1 MDVYTLENK
10 LYYKRNTISSEAKSK
25 GAAFS
30 DNEVIE
36 LRKRYVNESANQIY
50 ESVKDRCKF
59 QSLQQ
64 ILWGRQY
71 TYLPIYDKTNKIWI
85 NTN

>member
-1 MDVYTLENK
+1 MDVYTPQNK
-10 LYYKRNTISSEAKSK
+10 AYYINNSDYFESKRK

-30 DNEVIE
+30 DNEVME

-50 ESVKDRCKF
+50 ESVKDRCQF
-59 QSLQQ
+59 QTLQQ
-64 ILWGRQY
+64 ILWGRHFDH
-71 TYLPIYDKTNKIWI
+71 LPIYDKKNKIWI